1 MSSYSNFQVNR
12 NKATKGTDVF
22 SKGRNH
28 RKEKS
33 KSDKM
38 MEGVAFRASFYRSNP
53 QRFVREYLGIELKLF
68 QQIILYAMM
77 HFSFLTY
84 IAARGQGKTFLTAIF
99 CVTRAILFPE
109 SKIIAAA
116 FLRSQSKEIISKIDD
131 MVKNSPNLARE
142 ISYINAKSNDP
153 RVEFHNGSWI
163 KTVAANEGSRG
174 HRSNC
179 LIVDEYRMTAISTID
194 DVLRRFQT
202 ASRQP
207 GYINN
212 PKYSHLQEENLEIYL
227 SSAWYKSH
235 ESWDRV
241 VSYKELMTDG
251 KPYFV
256 CSLPYQISIKENLL
270 MRKSIEHQMAEKTF
284 DKISWAIE
292 MESLFWG
299 INNNAFFSF
308 DDLQKNRKLGKVYY
322 PKEIYQYLNDKNIKA
337 PKRKNDELRVVS
349 ADIAMISGAQNDAS
363 AFTVASLK
371 PTSDGYDVQAI
382 YSEVMEGGHTRTQSN
397 RIRQLFYD
405 FDCSHIVLDVN
416 GPGIGIY
423 DSLTETGVDA
433 ERGTEYEPLSC
444 MNNEDLASRCVYHN
458 APKVIY
464 AVRATQA
471 LNSEIATT
479 FKDYLRRG
487 KVSLPVPES
496 EGEDFLNMIKGYS
509 NLPEEIKMEF
519 RMPYVQATL
528 MINEILNLESEISSD
543 RVVKIKETGSARK
556 DRYSSISYLVKF
568 ASDMG
573 LKNRRTRQTFNPS
586 QLFKFQPGRLM

>member
-1 MSSYSNFQVNR
+1 MSSHSNFQVDR
-12 NKATKGTDVF
+12 NKSTRGVNIFA
-22 SKGRNH
+22 KGRNFN
-28 RKEKS
+28 KEKN
-33 KSDKM
+33 KSEKM
-38 MEGVAFRASFYRSNP
+38 MEGIAIRASYYRANP
-53 QRFVREYLGIELKLF
+53 QRFVREYLGIELKIF

-99 CVTRAILFPE
+99 CVTRAILYPE
-109 SKIIAAA
+109 EKIIAAA
-116 FLRSQSKEIISKIDD
+116 FLRSQSREIISKIDD
-131 MVKNSPNLARE
+131 MRKNSPNLDRE
-142 ISYINAKSNDP
+142 ISYINDKSNEP

-163 KTVAANEGSRG
+163 KTVAASQGSRG

-179 LIVDEYRMTAISTID
+179 LIVDEYRMVSSSIID

-202 ASRQP
+202 APRQP
-207 GYINN
+207 AYLN
-212 PKYSHLQEENLEIYL
+212 KEEYSHLQEENVEIYL

-256 CSLPYQISIKENLL
+256 CSLPYQISIKESLL
-270 MRKSIEHQMAEKTF
+270 MRKSIEYQMAEKTF
-284 DKISWAIE
+284 DHISWAIE
-292 MESLFWG
+292 MESMFWG

-308 DDLQKNRKLGKVYY
+308 DDLQKNRRLGKVYY
-322 PKEIYQYLNDKNIKA
+322 PKEVSQYLNDKSVII
-337 PKRKNDELRVVS
+337 PKREAGELRVIS

-363 AFTVASLK
+363 AFTVARLI
-371 PTSDGYDVQAI
+371 PTTEGYDVQVV

-397 RIRQLFYD
+397 RIRQLYYD
-405 FDCSHIVLDVN
+405 YDCTHIVLDV
-416 GPGIGIY
+416 GGAGIGVF
-423 DSLTETGVDA
+423 DSLTETGTDT
-433 ERGTEYEPLSC
+433 ERGIEYEPLSC
-444 MNNEDLASRCVYHN
+444 MNNEDLARRCVHSN

-479 FKDYLRRG
+479 FKDFLRRS
-487 KVSLPVPES
+487 KVSLPVLES
-496 EGEDFLNMIKGYS
+496 EGEDFLKTLKGFDE
-509 NLPEEIKMEF
+509 LPEEAKMDF
-519 RMPYVQATL
+519 RMPYVQTTL
-528 MINEILNLESEISSD
+528 MINEILNLESETTDNDI
-543 RVVKIKETGSARK
+543 VKIKETGSARK

-573 LKNRRTRQTFNPS
+573 LENRRAKPTMDVKK
-586 QLFKFQPGRLM
+586 LFRFKQGRLM

>member
-1 MSSYSNFQVNR
+1 M
-12 NKATKGTDVF
+12 
-22 SKGRNH
+22 
-28 RKEKS
+28 
-33 KSDKM
+33 
-38 MEGVAFRASFYRSNP
+38 
-53 QRFVREYLGIELKLF
+53 
-68 QQIILYAMM
+68 
-77 HFSFLTY
+77 
-84 IAARGQGKTFLTAIF
+84 QGKTFLTAIF
-99 CVTRAILFPE
+99 CVTRSILFPE
-109 SKIIAAA
+109 SKVIAAA
-116 FLRSQSKEIISKIDD
+116 YLRSQSKEIISKIDD
-131 MVKNSPNLARE
+131 MRKNSPNLDRE

-163 KTVAANEGSRG
+163 KTVAANQGSRG

-179 LIVDEYRMTAISTID
+179 LIIDEYRMTDISIID

-202 ASRQP
+202 APRQP
-207 GYINN
+207 AYINN
-212 PKYSHLQEENLEIYL
+212 PKYSHLQEENLEVYL

-284 DKISWAIE
+284 DHISWAIE
-292 MESLFWG
+292 MESMFWG

-308 DDLQKNRKLGKVYY
+308 EDLQKNRKVGKVYY
-322 PKEIYQYLNDKNIKA
+322 PKEISQYLNDKSVTI
-337 PKRKNDELRVVS
+337 PKREKNELRVIS

-363 AFTVASLK
+363 AFTVARLI
-371 PTSDGYDVQAI
+371 PTSDGYDVQVV

-405 FDCSHIVLDVN
+405 YDCTNIVLDVN
-416 GPGIGIY
+416 GPGIGIF
-423 DSLTETGVDA
+423 DSLTETGSDT
-433 ERGTEYEPLSC
+433 ERGIEYEPLSC
-444 MNNEDLASRCVYHN
+444 MNNEDLASRCAYNN

-487 KVSLPVPES
+487 KVSLPVLES
-496 EGEDFLNMIKGYS
+496 EGEDFLKIIKGFED
-509 NLPEEIKMEF
+509 LPEEVKMEF
-519 RMPYVQATL
+519 RMPYLQTTL
-528 MINEILNLESEISSD
+528 MINEILNLESETNTD
-543 RVVKIKETGSARK
+543 TGMVKIKETGSARK

-573 LKNRRTRQTFNPS
+573 LKNRRKKQTFNP
-586 QLFKFQPGRLM
+586 LNMFMMKKGNRY